1 MQLANWEHVYSKHT
15 RGETYCIR
23 ILSFQVGDTLALSVS
38 TPTHLHKIGLLK
50 EIDDDYEADINY
62 LMKQALDK
70 IAFLPFGYMIDKWRW
85 SVFNGA
91 TTKQDYQQHW
101 DDLRS
106 GNLLAIFGR

>member
-1 MQLANWEHVYSKHT
+1 VYSKHT
-15 RGETYCIR
+15 VNVLQRRVHIY
-23 ILSFQVGDTLALSVS
+23 FQVGDTLALSVS
-38 TPTHLHKIGLLK
+38 TPTHLNKIDLLK

-85 SVFNGA
+85 SVFNGDI
-91 TTKQDYQQHW
+91 TKNDYQQHW
-101 DDLRS
+101 DELRS